1 MKVSGGDM
9 ADTKKK
15 RKTREGS
22 KNPEANIKGKIK
34 SKGKAS
40 ISRRNRRTQ
49 KVIRKTTSPTPR
61 EDGFLTLKKKI
72 LDLLKSKG
80 SSEGDV
86 RSLSPEENGGVAPE
100 QEKVREEGSSLRG
113 VLKFFLALNP
123 EDILETPVAT
133 KDIIRLLSI
142 LTPRQAKI
150 IKMRFGIGG
159 EKEHTWK
166 EIAKFFNLSVK
177 KIRKIEEEAI
187 RKLRSP
193 VKAKLL
199 KEFLEERYS

>member
-1 MKVSGGDM
+1 MT
-9 ADTKKK
+9 ATKSKIK
-15 RKTREGS
+15 SREELKNPGS
-22 KNPEANIKGKIK
+22 KVKGEIK

-40 ISRRNRRTQ
+40 ISRGNRRTQ
-49 KVIRKTTSPTPR
+49 RVVQETTSPTSR
-61 EDGFLTLKKKI
+61 EEMFLTLKRKI

-80 SSEGDV
+80 SSVGDLQ
-86 RSLSPEENGGVAPE
+86 SLSPEEGRGVAPE

-113 VLKFFLALNP
+113 VLKFFLAFTP

-133 KDIIRLLSI
+133 KDIIRLLST
-142 LTPRQAKI
+142 LTPREAKV

-159 EKEHTWK
+159 EREHTRK
-166 EIAKFFNLSVK
+166 EIASFFNLSVK